1 MAHSVCAGGCCRFQV
16 FYPPKRAA
24 DSLPACRKA
33 TPVAVSA
40 HGSNGP
46 HRICGNDRGRR
57 SSRPGRRVRAAGWR
71 TAGPFWGGR
80 YWGRSRRI
88 RLNRS
93 GSCGGMACPRRAG
106 IAYSCG
112 RPAGPMLGR
121 SAGNRPRI
129 PYRDAGRSSSRILRR
144 RRRSLVPCRFR
155 CGPFR
160 TAAVRRCGM
169 LRRTRCAWNSRSSC
183 MGARPIPILHMG
195 NCAAVIYLGVP
206 RSGGAGRSTR
216 RGFRGR
222 SRAGRIAGALGC
234 SGIFAVLCRDNA
246 GRDCSIG
253 TKGRRFFLAAC
264 PSALLGGGC
273 RRL

>member
-1 MAHSVCAGGCCRFQV
+1 MKAAFNGFLLGWLILSVRAGAAVFRFFILPNGQRILYRPVGRRRRSLCRLMGRMA
-16 FYPPKRAA
+16 
-24 DSLPACRKA
+24 L
-33 TPVAVSA
+33 
-40 HGSNGP
+40 

-183 MGARPIPILHMG
+183 MGARPIPIFAYGKL
-195 NCAAVIYLGVP
+195 CCCYL
-206 RSGGAGRSTR
+206 SGRSQKR
-216 RGFRGR
+216 RGGQKYPQGVSRPEPGGKDCRGFGVFRH
-222 SRAGRIAGALGC
+222 
-234 SGIFAVLCRDNA
+234 FCRP
-246 GRDCSIG
+246 
-253 TKGRRFFLAAC
+253 L
-264 PSALLGGGC
+264 P
-273 RRL
+273 